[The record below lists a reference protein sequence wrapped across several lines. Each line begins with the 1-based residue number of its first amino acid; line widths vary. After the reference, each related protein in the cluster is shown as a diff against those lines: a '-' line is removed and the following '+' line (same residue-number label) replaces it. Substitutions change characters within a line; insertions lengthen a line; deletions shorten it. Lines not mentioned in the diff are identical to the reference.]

1 MITQLEK
8 DKPLDKHGLEAMRKW
23 IDKYQRS
30 MSVPAESLE
39 PKWHALAK
47 VHPRHA
53 EVLAVRFG
61 LHGNPRKHEE
71 AAAALGIP
79 KGSLGGMVARA
90 VAALRSMR
98 AIRNFNGG
106 KPAPNLP
113 LIDVL
118 GNLPLAA
125 LGVPPFP
132 LDEVV
137 MVTKEESEA
146 AAEAVQ
152 TFHKQEAPKVAKR
165 KEAKPQ
171 PVAYEPAEDDGQPV
185 TFAQTFSRR
194 FEPAEPLCEG
204 NFDVTLYAMGRN
216 GQVVLSISNLP
227 DLKLSLLA
235 ANRLVARLNR
245 AIEAASK

>member
-1 MITQLEK
+1 MIKHLEN
-8 DKPLDKHGLEAMRKW
+8 DKPLDKHGLEFMRKW

-30 MSVPAESLE
+30 MSIPAESLE

-53 EVLAVRFG
+53 EVLDVRFG
-61 LHGNPRKHEE
+61 LHGNLCSHEA
-71 AAAALGIP
+71 AAAALGVP
-79 KGSLGGMVARA
+79 KGSLGGMVSRA
-90 VAALRSMR
+90 VVALRGMR
-98 AIRNFNGG
+98 AVRNFNGG

-152 TFHKQEAPKVAKR
+152 TFHKQEALKVAKR

-171 PVAYEPAEDDGQPV
+171 PVAYEPDDQPV
-185 TFAQTFSRR
+185 TFSQTFSRR
-194 FEPAEPLCEG
+194 FEAAEPLCEG
-204 NFDVTLYAMGRN
+204 SFDVTLYAMGRN